1 MQEKRTM
8 HESKVQISAGIT
20 TKCTKGCNM
29 RQSEKNP

>member
-1 MQEKRTM
+1 M

-20 TKCTKGCNM
+20 THRTKGCNM

>member
-1 MQEKRTM
+1 M

-20 TKCTKGCNM
+20 TKWTKCCNM